1 VTIAAHDGDAKG
13 QPDCPEDGVGGGGHA
28 GLPVRDG
35 GGGSGGDRVE
45 ASPIPYR
52 PGAGGYLAG
61 SQSMD
66 HPASA
71 LVRFRSGD
79 QPVYASLEDH
89 DRRATS

>member
-1 VTIAAHDGDAKG
+1 MTATPKDSPTVRKMV
-13 QPDCPEDGVGGGGHA
+13 CGGGGHA

-35 GGGSGGDRVE
+35 GGGSGGDR
-45 ASPIPYR
+45 
-52 PGAGGYLAG
+52 GGGQSDIHTGPVRSGYPAG

-66 HPASA
+66 HPSSA

-79 QPVYASLEDH
+79 QPVYASLEDN